1 MPGNRWADSVT
12 KMFGINFAWSLLA
25 TFFSKIRFQLT
36 VRLLEPGHL
45 EEDCSIKTISEN
57 KKFSIFFAQTNKIK
71 D

>member
-1 MPGNRWADSVT
+1 MPGNRLADSVT
-12 KMFGINFAWSLLA
+12 KMFDINFAWSLLA
-25 TFFSKIRFQLT
+25 IFFSKIRFQLR

-57 KKFSIFFAQTNKIK
+57 KNFTNVFAQTNKIK